1 MMVASGMPA
10 SVRAM
15 RSASA
20 WLSVAGAGAA
30 ASRANEEL
38 TCQTAP
44 SRTPIEIRPS
54 TAAGRSPKRC
64 RMMTA
69 APAPIGA
76 TVSTSRAAAPASV
89 SPSTSRLAAMYAFGR
104 RPASAGRPVAS
115 GAPAEASTAGVPSAF
130 QRARRPAARS
140 RWRAVGSIRPAR
152 LSFTLFFCCSPGAP
166 PGVVRCASAWALPP
180 GSATELPGDVASTST
195 ARGQQCHGPRK
206 RTGSCAH
213 MGPPRSRGRSA
224 TMGIHPSMSVCAPMS
239 RLTTVGHSSAAL
251 WPTASVIRPGRARGP
266 RPAPAGRVAP
276 GHGPGGARECRRG
289 YEAACQQVE
298 RNRPPTGSVAASRL

>member
-1 MMVASGMPA
+1 MMVASGTPA

-30 ASRANEEL
+30 ASRASEEL

-89 SPSTSRLAAMYAFGR
+89 RPSTSRLAATYAFAAAAG
-104 RPASAGRPVAS
+104 SAGSPVAR

-140 RWRAVGSIRPAR
+140 RWRAVGSSRPER
-152 LSFTLFFCCSPGAP
+152 LSFTLLFCCSPGPP
-166 PGVVRCASAWALPP
+166 PGVVRCASDWALPP
-180 GSATELPGDVASTST
+180 GSAAELPGDVASTST
-195 ARGQQCHGPRK
+195 AAVSSAMVPANARDRVRIWVLLGHAAGRPRW
-206 RTGSCAH
+206 GS
-213 MGPPRSRGRSA
+213 
-224 TMGIHPSMSVCAPMS
+224 IHPCLYARRCQGSP
-239 RLTTVGHSSAAL
+239 RLAQHLATL
-251 WPTASVIRPGRARGP
+251 WPTASVIRPGLVLRG
-266 RPAPAGRVAP
+266 
-276 GHGPGGARECRRG
+276 GPGGARRTRSQPCS
-289 YEAACQQVE
+289 AAAGCGSAPDDVQQ
-298 RNRPPTGSVAASRL
+298 RPRV